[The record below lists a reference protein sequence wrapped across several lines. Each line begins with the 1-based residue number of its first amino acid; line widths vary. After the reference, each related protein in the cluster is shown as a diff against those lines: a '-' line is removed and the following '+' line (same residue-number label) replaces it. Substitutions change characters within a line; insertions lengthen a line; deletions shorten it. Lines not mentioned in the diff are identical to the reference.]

1 MSGTKGGISTGRAQQ
16 RREKQT
22 GFLVVLLPLLSLLAT
37 IVLWIPLE
45 QWLLGGISAAVFA
58 ASLLKESPSRRLRY
72 LALASAVVV
81 LTIAP
86 INTRTDNQHSLTM
99 ALFFLA
105 ALVLPTLILWRQKII
120 TFKLLPNKL
129 DWVDVL
135 YTFLSIPLAW
145 GGFRLYFGVLS
156 PEVPFN
162 WTLPPT
168 PDTEELLRL
177 FLGINAVGIWDELFF
192 VNIGYAVLRTLF
204 PARIA
209 NPAQAVLYTA
219 VLYDMAFTG
228 WGPLFVY
235 TLALTQGAMYERSK
249 VLLYVLVVH
258 LIVDY
263 FLFQEIVSAYYP
275 GLSVWWH

>member
-1 MSGTKGGISTGRAQQ
+1 MRGAKGEVAELINESARGR
-16 RREKQT
+16 RNFWT
-22 GFLVVLLPLLSLLAT
+22 FLPLLSLLAT
-37 IVLWIPLE
+37 VVLWIPLE
-45 QWLLGGISAAVFA
+45 QWLIGSISAAIFA
-58 ASLLKESPSRRLRY
+58 ASLVRESPPRRLRY

-81 LTIAP
+81 LAVAP
-86 INTRTDNQHSLTM
+86 IDTRTDNQHSLTM
-99 ALFFLA
+99 AIFFLA

-120 TFKLLPNKL
+120 TFKLFPDKL
-129 DWVDVL
+129 DWIDVL
-135 YTFLSIPLAW
+135 YTLAAIPLAW

-192 VNIGYAVLRTLF
+192 VNIGYAVLRSLF
-204 PARIA
+204 PPRIA

>member
-1 MSGTKGGISTGRAQQ
+1 M
-16 RREKQT
+16 
-22 GFLVVLLPLLSLLAT
+22 
-37 IVLWIPLE
+37 LWIPLE

-58 ASLLKESPSRRLRY
+58 ASLMRESPTRRLRY

-81 LTIAP
+81 LAAAP
-86 INTRTDNQHSLTM
+86 ISTRTDNQHSLTM

-105 ALVLPTLILWRQKII
+105 ALVLPTLILWRQNII
-120 TFKLLPNKL
+120 TFKFWPDKL
-129 DWVDVL
+129 DWVDVA
-135 YTFLSIPLAW
+135 YTLLSVPLAW

-162 WTLPPT
+162 WTLPPA

-204 PARIA
+204 PARVA

>member
-1 MSGTKGGISTGRAQQ
+1 MNGIEKVVAAGPVDHADAES
-16 RREKQT
+16 RRGWAFVT
-22 GFLVVLLPLLSLLAT
+22 LLSLLAT
-37 IVLWIPLE
+37 IILWIPLE
-45 QWLLGGISAAVFA
+45 QWLLGGISAALFA
-58 ASLLKESPSRRLRY
+58 ASLIRESPTRRLRY

-81 LTIAP
+81 LAVAP
-86 INTRTDNQHSLTM
+86 ISTRTDNQHSLTM

-105 ALVLPTLILWRQKII
+105 ALVLPTALLWRQNII
-120 TFKLLPNKL
+120 TFKFWPDKL
-129 DWVDVL
+129 DWVDVA
-135 YTFLSIPLAW
+135 YTLLSIPLAW
-145 GGFRLYFGVLS
+145 GGFRLYFGALS

-162 WTLPPT
+162 WTLPPA

-204 PARIA
+204 RPRVA

-235 TLALTQGAMYERSK
+235 TLALTQGAMFERSK

>member
-1 MSGTKGGISTGRAQQ
+1 MSGAKSKVSAELVNKSARGGQGLWSSVT
-16 RREKQT
+16 
-22 GFLVVLLPLLSLLAT
+22 LLSLLAT

-45 QWLLGGISAAVFA
+45 QWLLGGISAAIFA
-58 ASLLKESPSRRLRY
+58 ASLVKESPPRRLRY
-72 LALASAVVV
+72 GALASAVVV
-81 LTIAP
+81 LTVAP

-105 ALVLPTLILWRQKII
+105 ALVLPTLILWREKII

-129 DWVDVL
+129 DWVDVA
-135 YTFLSIPLAW
+135 YTLLSIPLAW

-162 WTLPPT
+162 WSLPPT
-168 PDTEELLRL
+168 PDNEELLRL

-192 VNIGYAVLRTLF
+192 VNIGYAVLRSLF
-204 PARIA
+204 PPRIA

-275 GLSVWWH
+275 GLAVWWH

>member
-1 MSGTKGGISTGRAQQ
+1 MSGTKGGISTGRASKDARSGQGLWSFA
-16 RREKQT
+16 T
-22 GFLVVLLPLLSLLAT
+22 LLSLLAT

-86 INTRTDNQHSLTM
+86 INTRTDNRHSLTM

-105 ALVLPTLILWRQKII
+105 ALVFPTLILWRQKII
-120 TFKLLPNKL
+120 TFKLFPDKL

-135 YTFLSIPLAW
+135 YTFLSVPLAW

-162 WTLPPT
+162 WTLPPA

>member
-1 MSGTKGGISTGRAQQ
+1 MSGAKGSVSAEFPEHADTES
-16 RREKQT
+16 RRGPWAFVT
-22 GFLVVLLPLLSLLAT
+22 LLSLLAT

-45 QWLLGGISAAVFA
+45 QWLLGGVSAAIFA
-58 ASLLKESPSRRLRY
+58 ASLVKESPTRRLRY
-72 LALASAVVV
+72 GALASAVLV
-81 LTIAP
+81 LTLAP

-105 ALVLPTLILWRQKII
+105 ALVLPTALLWRQNII
-120 TFKLLPNKL
+120 TFKFLPDRL
-129 DWVDVL
+129 DWVDVA
-135 YTFLSIPLAW
+135 YTLLSVPLAW

-168 PDTEELLRL
+168 PDNEELLRL

-192 VNIGYAVLRTLF
+192 VNIGYAVLRALF
-204 PARIA
+204 PARVA

-235 TLALTQGAMYERSK
+235 TLALTQGAMFERSK